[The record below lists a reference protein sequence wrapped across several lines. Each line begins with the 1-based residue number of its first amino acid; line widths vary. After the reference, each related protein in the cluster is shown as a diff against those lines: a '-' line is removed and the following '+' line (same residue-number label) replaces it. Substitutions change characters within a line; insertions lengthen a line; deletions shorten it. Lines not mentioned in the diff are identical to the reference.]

1 MKTLKLLSMLVVLL
15 LVSFETARGAEPEWK
30 FEIECSGTASDG
42 SYLVKVWSYGKN
54 AKISSNEV
62 KQNAVYGI
70 LFKGFPAGERGCK
83 GQKAIIKE
91 VGAYSANQKF
101 FEAFFG
107 KRGDVADY
115 ANYATIV
122 SPSPEVMKIQ
132 KEYKVGYIVSVQKD
146 ALRKAMEDAGIIKGL
161 SSGF

>member
-1 MKTLKLLSMLVVLL
+1 MLIMNFFCI
-15 LVSFETARGAEPEWK
+15 SSTFAADPQWK
-30 FEIECSGTASDG
+30 FDIECSGTASDG

-70 LFKGFPAGERGCK
+70 LFRGFAAGERGCK
-83 GQKAIIKE
+83 GQKAIIT
-91 VGAYSANQKF
+91 SATSYNENEKF
-101 FEAFFG
+101 FQAFFG
-107 KRGDVADY
+107 KKGDVSTY

-122 SPSPEVMKIQ
+122 SPSPEVIKVQ

-146 ALRKAMEDAGIIKGL
+146 ALRKAMEDGGIIKGL

>member
-1 MKTLKLLSMLVVLL
+1 MLL
-15 LVSFETARGAEPEWK
+15 LTSVGTISAATPEWK

-70 LFKGFPAGERGCK
+70 LFRGFPAGEQGCK
-83 GQKAIIKE
+83 AQKAIIKSAT
-91 VGAYSANQKF
+91 AYSENEKF
-101 FEAFFG
+101 FDAFFG
-107 KRGDVADY
+107 KKGDVADY